1 MREKIEGLDFGVK
14 VFGFQCCFIYWKK
27 NQFQENIS
35 AGNILNF
42 INFNYIKYIKYIQVS
57 AGSSKNWLITAQ
69 EYTSVT
75 RASTIVRN
83 DRSRIKC
90 QE

>member
-1 MREKIEGLDFGVK
+1 MLKSL
-14 VFGFQCCFIYWKK
+14 VFSVVLFTGKK

-42 INFNYIKYIKYIQVS
+42 INFNYIKYIKHIQVS
-57 AGSSKNWLITAQ
+57 AGSSTNWLITAQ

-75 RASTIVRN
+75 RATAIVRN
-83 DRSRIKC
+83 DRSRIKY